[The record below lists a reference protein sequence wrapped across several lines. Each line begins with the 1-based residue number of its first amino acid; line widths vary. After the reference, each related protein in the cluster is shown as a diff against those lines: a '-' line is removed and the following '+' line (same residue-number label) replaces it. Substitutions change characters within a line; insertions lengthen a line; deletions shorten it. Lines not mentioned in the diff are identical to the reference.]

1 MPRIRR
7 RFLLDPAEI
16 GVYHCINRCVRRAY
30 LCGQD
35 PVSGKDFEHRRQW
48 IQDRM
53 QFLAGQFGV
62 DVLGFAVCLGPP
74 KTMRIFGQDRQVP
87 AISVA
92 RRTPG
97 IILDPHER
105 QYGVRRGVTSE
116 SRLRPAHPVGSPSG
130 AEMTR
135 CVDLCRRNGEYAA
148 VSGRHSTD
156 RGWPLVRDWLQ
167 FAFGGRV

>member
-53 QFLAGQFGV
+53 QFLAREFGV
-62 DVLGFAVCLGPP
+62 DVLGF
-74 KTMRIFGQDRQVP
+74 
-87 AISVA
+87 SV
-92 RRTPG
+92 
-97 IILDPHER
+97 LSNHLH
-105 QYGVRRGVTSE
+105 VV
-116 SRLRPAHPVGSPSG
+116 LR
-130 AEMTR
+130 
-135 CVDLCRRNGEYAA
+135 N
-148 VSGRHSTD
+148 
-156 RGWPLVRDWLQ
+156 
-167 FAFGGRV
+167 RVWCKK